1 MRSKL
6 NFTLVAFFALGF
18 VACTDDKKPDDGVVQ
33 PAADAAAATPPVAEA
48 PPAAT
53 GLKSETVY
61 FGFDDYSL
69 NSEGQEKLK
78 VLAEGLKTNPK
89 AVVQIEGH
97 CDERGSIEYNL
108 ALGERRAQSAKNFLT
123 QLGVEASRVTTISYG
138 EEKPADSGHDE
149 AAWAK
154 NRRDESNVSS
164 N

>member
-6 NFTLVAFFALGF
+6 TLVLAAAFVFGF
-18 VACTDDKKPDDGVVQ
+18 SACNDDKKPDQGAVQ
-33 PAADAAAATPPVAEA
+33 ASPDQQAPATPPPAAD
-48 PPAAT
+48 T
-53 GLKSETVY
+53 GAGALKSDTIY

-69 NSEGQEKLK
+69 NSEGKDKLQK
-78 VLAEGLKTNPK
+78 LADGMKTSAK

-138 EEKPADSGHDE
+138 EEKPSDAGHDE

-154 NRRDESNVSS
+154 NRRDEFNVSS